1 MGCKPCCPFRTT
13 GSRIA
18 HLSRTSNAEAHA
30 DMSIYPI
37 KCTYFDY
44 TDTGTLMAVIYNNI
58 PMDIYR
64 CFYSVTDWEF
74 ARFVASKN
82 KAPSKRLKHQCH
94 PLPPKW
100 ASAPALAYERH
111 FGGNIPEALR
121 ELGWDKDK

>member
-1 MGCKPCCPFRTT
+1 MY
-13 GSRIA
+13 
-18 HLSRTSNAEAHA
+18 L
-30 DMSIYPI
+30 
-37 KCTYFDY
+37 YFYY